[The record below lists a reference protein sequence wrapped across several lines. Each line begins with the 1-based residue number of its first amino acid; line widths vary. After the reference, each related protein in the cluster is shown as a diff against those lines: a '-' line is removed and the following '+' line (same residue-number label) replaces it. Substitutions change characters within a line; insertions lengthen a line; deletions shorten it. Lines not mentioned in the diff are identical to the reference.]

1 MTRQERLKFCRACSH
16 HKFDANNGII
26 CSITNSPATFEVAC
40 TIYKED
46 PELKH
51 RLAMDDIRAQM
62 IHESAG
68 GGTRFANHL
77 LDSIILMFTYAGL
90 AMLLAFMAPDVLN
103 IFAQNDP
110 LIDLPLNILMIL
122 LYYTLFEA
130 TTGRSP
136 AKFLTGT
143 KVVDM
148 DGNQPGLS
156 TILTRSFCRLVPF
169 DGLSFLGDTDSGWHD
184 KWSKTRV
191 VKA

>member
-1 MTRQERLKFCRACSH
+1 MTRQERLKFCKACSY
-16 HKFDANNGII
+16 HKFDVNNGIV
-26 CSITNSPATFEVAC
+26 CSITNAPAVFEVAC

-51 RLAMDDIRAQM
+51 RMEMDGIRTQM

-68 GGTRFANHL
+68 KGIRFVNRL
-77 LDSIILMFTYAGL
+77 IDISIIVVLLVVLGVIFIENQVLVYAVNYL
-90 AMLLAFMAPDVLN
+90 FIV
-103 IFAQNDP
+103 F
-110 LIDLPLNILMIL
+110 
-122 LYYTLFEA
+122 YYTLFEA

-136 AKFLTGT
+136 AKFITGT

-148 DGNQPGLS
+148 NGNKPDLS

-169 DGLSFLGDTDSGWHD
+169 DIFSFLGETDKGWHD